1 MTTNSF
7 NYIIIGSGLAGL
19 TIAERIANIL
29 HSPVLIIEKRPH
41 IGGNVYD
48 CYNEHGILVQTYG
61 PHTFHTNDKEVFD
74 YLLQFT
80 SWHDYQH
87 RVLSYVDGNFVPM
100 PIGLETVNKL
110 YNLNLSEDELE
121 EFINSRK
128 EPVEEIRTSE
138 DVVLANAGRDIYE
151 KFFKYFT
158 IKQWGVS
165 PAELDKSVISR
176 IPFRTN
182 RDTRYFTDKYQGNPK
197 GGYTKMCERM
207 SSNPLI
213 HVLLNTDYKS
223 ILPLFVGQKTENGF
237 EYLGEDKAVKK
248 IIYTGPI
255 DYYFDNCYGELLYRS
270 IRFEFET
277 LDMESFQ
284 PTASTRYPQD
294 YDYTRITEFKKMTG
308 QKHPKTTI
316 CKEYP
321 CFGGEPYYPYPTAEW
336 KEKAEMYREKARAE
350 KDVVFVGR
358 LAEYKYYDM
367 DDVIR
372 RALDVFRDEIV
383 GKEEKA

>member
-1 MTTNSF
+1 MTKKL

-19 TIAERIANIL
+19 TIAERITSQL
-29 HSPVLIIEKRPH
+29 HLPVLIIEKRPH
-41 IGGNVYD
+41 IGGNIYD
-48 CYNEHGILVQTYG
+48 SYNDDGILIHNYG

-74 YLLQFT
+74 YIRSFT
-80 SWHDYQH
+80 PWNDYQH

-100 PIGLETVNKL
+100 PIGLETINAL
-110 YNLNLSEDELE
+110 YNLNLSES
-121 EFINSRK
+121 EFENFIASKR
-128 EPVEEIRTSE
+128 EPIGEIKTSE

-165 PAELDKSVISR
+165 PAELDSSVISR

-197 GGYTKMCERM
+197 DGYTKMCERM
-207 SSNPLI
+207 VSNPLI
-213 HVLLNTDYKS
+213 HILLNTDYKEV
-223 ILPLFVGQKTENGF
+223 LPLFAGEKTEHGY
-237 EYLGEDKAVKK
+237 ERVGADKEIKK
-248 IIYTGPI
+248 IIYTGPL

-284 PTASTRYPQD
+284 PTASSRYPQD

-308 QKHPKTTI
+308 QVSSKTTI

-321 CFGGEPYYPYPTAEW
+321 CFGGEPYYPYPTSEW
-336 KEKAEMYREKARAE
+336 KEKAEKYREKAKNE
-350 KDVVFVGR
+350 KDVIFLGR

-367 DDVIR
+367 DDVVR
-372 RALDVFRDEIV
+372 RALDVFRDEIDI
-383 GKEEKA
+383 K